1 MSVVVDEL
9 TQAPLAL
16 IVRACSDETQRYRKS
31 GENDP
36 RFCLELFRRALS
48 YVATVS
54 GKPAPADPE
63 AQNQLVVV
71 YTPFIEANINRQ
83 AMQLRDLDDLVQDVW
98 SAFWHRASHG
108 ELAFDQLGKAL
119 MYLQHVVRT
128 LSIKHYR
135 RLREARRA
143 ESLEAREDWDDTFA
157 QADTSLD
164 ELTRRRFAERCRELI
179 PDPLEWRIY
188 SMRYSLVLKPQAI
201 AVRLEAEGV
210 QLLGKPPTARRVSDL
225 LDRLMKR
232 LGADPEIQD
241 LLGPE

>member
-1 MSVVVDEL
+1 
-9 TQAPLAL
+9 
-16 IVRACSDETQRYRKS
+16 VRACSDETKRYRKS

-48 YVATVS
+48 YVAAVP
-54 GKPAPADPE
+54 GKPRPADPE
-63 AQNQLVVV
+63 AQNQLVVI

-83 AMQLRDLDDLVQDVW
+83 TMQLRDLDDLVQDIW
-98 SAFWHRASHG
+98 TAFWRSAGNG
-108 ELAFDQLGKAL
+108 ELAFDHLGKAL
-119 MYLQHVVRT
+119 LYLQNVVRT

-135 RLREARRA
+135 RLREARRT
-143 ESLEAREDWDDTFA
+143 ESLDASEDWDDSLA
-157 QADTSLD
+157 QADTALS
-164 ELTRRRFAERCRELI
+164 ELTKRRFAERCRELI

-201 AVRLEAEGV
+201 AARLEADGV
-210 QLLGKPPTARRVSDL
+210 QLLGKPPTARKVSDL

-232 LGADPEIQD
+232 LGADAEIQD